1 MCLSLKYQEAKR
13 QNQGGGKGEFHQNGE
28 LITYLSISLL
38 KQEKCELTLFIQLV
52 LKNYDGYQAYNQEA
66 SGSSMFLCCLDTIRY
81 SRSSNVCEDITND
94 KAEQIVKN

>member
-38 KQEKCELTLFIQLV
+38 KQEKRELTLFIQLV

-66 SGSSMFLCCLDTIRY
+66 SGSFDS
-81 SRSSNVCEDITND
+81 
-94 KAEQIVKN
+94 